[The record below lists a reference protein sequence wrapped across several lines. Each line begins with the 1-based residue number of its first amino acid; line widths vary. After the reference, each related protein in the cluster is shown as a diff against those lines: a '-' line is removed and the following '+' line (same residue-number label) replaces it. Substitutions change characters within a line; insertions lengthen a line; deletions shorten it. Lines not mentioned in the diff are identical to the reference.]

1 MLDAGLHDSPR
12 KDCVDRFWK
21 TAKPVV
27 DSDQN
32 AGDAPVLHLVHDPE
46 LGRSDKSTLGCVGD
60 QNWSRTGE
68 KRKAVL
74 TTVEHFQRIHGR
86 FWSNPEGAARKS
98 IIPASLVVEYALHV
112 RPPRSWD

>member
-1 MLDAGLHDSPR
+1 
-12 KDCVDRFWK
+12 
-21 TAKPVV
+21 
-27 DSDQN
+27 
-32 AGDAPVLHLVHDPE
+32 
-46 LGRSDKSTLGCVGD
+46 
-60 QNWSRTGE
+60 
-68 KRKAVL
+68 VL